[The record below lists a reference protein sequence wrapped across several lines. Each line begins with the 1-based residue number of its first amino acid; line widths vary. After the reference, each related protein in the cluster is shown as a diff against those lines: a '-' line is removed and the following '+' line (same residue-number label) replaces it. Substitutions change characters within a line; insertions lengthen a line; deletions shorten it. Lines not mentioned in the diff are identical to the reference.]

1 VIPNVEIIRRAEVTS
16 LRNGG
21 VASEQ
26 LISPVNS
33 ASQRVT
39 VTRVTVAP
47 GSRNP
52 PHAHAASE
60 QVWVALRGSGVL
72 LLEGTSTTP
81 FSEVDVVRFAEGD
94 VHGFANTGSVEF
106 VYLSVTSPPID
117 FRPAYAAEWAKGG
130 GDPA

>member
-1 VIPNVEIIRRAEVTS
+1 MEIIRRTEVVS

-21 VASEQ
+21 VTSEQ
-26 LISPVNS
+26 LISPMNS

-81 FSEVDVVRFAEGD
+81 FGEGDVVRFAEGD
-94 VHGFANTGSVEF
+94 VHGFENTGSVEF

-117 FRPAYAAEWAKGG
+117 FRAAYAAEWAKGS
-130 GDPA
+130 GDSA